1 MRKVIN
7 YLIALKVKSSC
18 HATRFPFAKYVQ
30 QNIFIFF
37 LHSESFHFINFIN
50 FSFQVISGNKLNAT
64 EMLTRDVLTLQ
75 LLHIVLT
82 DIYMEISS
90 ITFRHALIKLCIRHP
105 LKHHL

>member
-1 MRKVIN
+1 MLHDSLLQNMFSKI
-7 YLIALKVKSSC
+7 YLYFSC
-18 HATRFPFAKYVQ
+18 
-30 QNIFIFF
+30 I
-37 LHSESFHFINFIN
+37 LSHFILSIFR
-50 FSFQVISGNKLNAT
+50 FSFQVISGNKLNVT

-90 ITFRHALIKLCIRHP
+90 ITFRHALIKLCMRHP